1 MNQKLKVGAIFMDN
15 LKAFDTLYYS
25 LLLANLDARGFDNNL
40 LSFVQRYLTKRFSRC
55 KIKNDFKSW
64 QEIKTGVPQ
73 GTIFEPLLFNI
84 FINKIFLFL
93 ESSNVCNCADNNNLF
108 GTAKSFIKLPEIL
121 K

>member
-1 MNQKLKVGAIFMDN
+1 MDN

-25 LLLANLDARGFDNNL
+25 LLLANLDAHGFDNNL
-40 LSFVQRYLTKRFSRC
+40 LSFVQRYLTNKFSRC
-55 KIKNDFKSW
+55 KIKNDFSSL
-64 QEIKTGVPQ
+64 QEIKIGVPQ

-84 FINKIFLFL
+84 FINKKF

-108 GTAKSFIKLPEIL
+108 GIAKSFLKLPEIL